1 MGLIWSD
8 YGGLWVAVVAGGGG
22 AAAAAYTSPKS
33 QIFKIV
39 LVYIPKIADLQ
50 NRFLLLGCGFD
61 TV

>member
-8 YGGLWVAVVAGGGG
+8 YGGFWVAVVVGGG
-22 AAAAAYTSPKS
+22 AAAAVAYTSPKS

-61 TV
+61 MV